1 LGERLLY
8 TEEVGGSSPSPPI
21 LQSPIEQALELFEP
35 QRRPAELDLEHG
47 YLDLLGE
54 SDAAGPRAAQ
64 RLMRSRVLPLI
75 YERFWRPLGGRVLT
89 GVKAVGPAGEHRIA
103 LEMLS
108 ISPGD
113 RVLDVACGPG
123 NFSRDF
129 GLAAGEDGF
138 VAGIDASETML
149 AVAVR
154 DTEADNVGYLRGDA
168 CNLPF
173 RDGSFD
179 AVCCFAALYLIEK
192 PMLALAEIVRVLAPG
207 GRVALLSSCNR
218 GPVPAAVANT
228 VVHGLSGVR
237 IFEREE
243 LTRELEGLGAIEV
256 EQRVTG
262 LAQFVSARKPAE

>member
-1 LGERLLY
+1 LSLP
-8 TEEVGGSSPSPPI
+8 T
-21 LQSPIEQALELFEP
+21 EQALELFEP
-35 QRRPAELDLEHG
+35 HRRPAELGRELG

-54 SDAAGPRAAQ
+54 SDAGGRGGAQ
-64 RLMRSRVLPLI
+64 RLMSSRVLPLI

-89 GVKAVGPAGEHRIA
+89 GVKAVGPGGEHRIA

-123 NFSRDF
+123 NFTRDF
-129 GLAAGEDGF
+129 GLAAGDGL
-138 VAGIDASETML
+138 VVGIDASETML
-149 AVAVR
+149 GVAAR
-154 DTEADNVGYLRGDA
+154 AENDNVAYVRGDA
-168 CNLPF
+168 CDLPF

-179 AVCCFAALYLIEK
+179 AVCCFAALYLIEE

-218 GPVPAAVANT
+218 GPLPASTANT
-228 VVHGLSGVR
+228 VVRGLSGVR
-237 IFEREE
+237 VFGRDE
-243 LTRELEGLGAIEV
+243 LTQTLEAKGVIDV

-262 LAQFVSARKPAE
+262 LAQFVSGRKPVESPSWGPARP